1 MRAFV
6 VALAC
11 AMAIGCGGRSDTPAP
26 APSNTGTGGEPGQ
39 TVDLEPQVARAET
52 EYVGTGEAFD
62 GPFTLGDASLAMTA
76 AGEFTRTRPN
86 SVADG
91 GTYLVTADGKL
102 VLFVERIGE
111 SRLATAR
118 PEVFLRADLVPA
130 P

>member
-6 VALAC
+6 VAMVC
-11 AMAIGCGGRSDTPAP
+11 AISTGCGGGSEAP
-26 APSNTGTGGEPGQ
+26 VPVPSNVSTGGVPGQ

-76 AGEFTRTRPN
+76 AGEFTRTRSN
-86 SVADG
+86 GVVDG
-91 GTYLVTADGKL
+91 GSYLVTVDGKL
-102 VLFVERIGE
+102 VLFVEKIGE

-118 PEVFLRADLVPA
+118 PEVFSRAELVPA

>member
-26 APSNTGTGGEPGQ
+26 APSNTGTGGVPGR

-76 AGEFTRTRPN
+76 AGEFTRTRSN
-86 SVADG
+86 GVVDG
-91 GTYLVTADGKL
+91 GSYLVTADGKL
-102 VLFVERIGE
+102 VLFIERIGDT
-111 SRLATAR
+111 RLTTAR
-118 PEVFLRADLVPA
+118 PEVHPRTELAPA